1 MVIHPQNPLFHPQQL
16 LLQCPWRRRLA
27 CLSSPNTE
35 PGPYLSLA
43 LSGRLA
49 HFPPL
54 THLGPEGQSVTLP
67 RGGGIDRWAVVQK
80 IAKNCKK
87 NCEKLR
93 WFSNRKSEKD
103 LAVFFG
109 FRHPEKIMR
118 LCPWENPMKTQL
130 EKNLHTIQSTM
141 RLAWTI
147 GKHSSGHRRRMQ
159 CAFANS
165 PPVSVPHHCYH

>member
-1 MVIHPQNPLFHPQQL
+1 MDMG
-16 LLQCPWRRRLA
+16 R
-27 CLSSPNTE
+27 
-35 PGPYLSLA
+35 GPKNC
-43 LSGRLA
+43 
-49 HFPPL
+49 
-54 THLGPEGQSVTLP
+54 E
-67 RGGGIDRWAVVQK
+67 K
-80 IAKNCKK
+80 IAKNCEKLRK

-93 WFSNRKSEKD
+93 WFSNRKSEMD
-103 LAVFFG
+103 LANFFG

-165 PPVSVPHHCYH
+165 PLVSVPHHCYHQSYGARSKPEKHLHGTDHIKDAPQGHRCIAT